1 MMMLLIGALVIGY
14 LLYFFTS
21 SFRNWSN
28 QTAVD
33 RTDDDRAA
41 DDLILLHSH
50 VDADQKAK
58 DLEARI
64 AVLERLI
71 EAPTDKTGE

>member
-21 SFRNWSN
+21 SFRTWSN

-33 RTDDDRAA
+33 RTGDDMAA
-41 DDLILLHSH
+41 DDLALLHSS
-50 VDADQKAK
+50 VDTDQKTK

-71 EAPTDKTGE
+71 EAPTDKADE

>member
-21 SFRNWSN
+21 SFRTWSN
-28 QTAVD
+28 QRAVD
-33 RTDDDRAA
+33 RTDEDKVA
-41 DDLILLHSH
+41 DDLILLRSH
-50 VDADQKAK
+50 VDTDQKTK